1 MSVSPLPAPADRRDT
16 PCSRPAPRALLAPRT
31 VQAISILVLLA
42 IVLRLYVSEGGLSTV
57 LALFVCCSTGAIVA
71 LLTRRL
77 LIAVAVMAAQVV
89 LVTLASALK
98 LKYMNMVLHAYDLTF
113 YLTSITNLSF
123 LWDSYRVQSLMIIG
137 ALIAS
142 ALVFVAAWR
151 LDPIRISRPM
161 AAGAVLFFSA
171 GSIAAGSMASERRHS
186 QFEFEGMYLSTFYRS
201 WAETIETMW
210 RGQLLEAAPRF
221 DGPLLRLADS
231 CETKVKPPH
240 IILIHHESTAP
251 PALFPTLSYDKG
263 LDGFFKSDDGRSYKL
278 RVETYGGASVLT
290 EFSVMTGLST
300 YAFGGMRQF
309 VQRLMSGKIKET
321 IPKVMTKC
329 GYRNVMFYPMLK
341 TFTSADRFFKGAGIE
356 EMFDLRAQKAKR
368 VNERDRFYYD
378 NVIAEI
384 ERHIADSNRPLFTFV
399 ETMATHWPY
408 DKTYEPHMEVPGGG
422 KGTPP
427 EIHEYLRR
435 LWLSSID
442 YQHLTS
448 ELEQR
453 FPGERFLIVR
463 YGDHQPMATRMLLGF
478 DEQTEA
484 EDVAIDRSSV
494 GFLTFFAVNG
504 VNFVPKPFYSPP
516 TLDVPYLSTV
526 LLEAAGLPLSDA
538 YKKRQKLKQMCDG
551 HSSECHHRDQVLS
564 FHRQLIDSGLV
575 SAR

>member
-1 MSVSPLPAPADRRDT
+1 M
-16 PCSRPAPRALLAPRT
+16 LAPRT
-31 VQAISILVLLA
+31 VQLITAIVLLA
-42 IVLRLYVSEGGLSTV
+42 IVVRLYLSEGGLSTV
-57 LALFVCCSTGAIVA
+57 LALFVCCTTGAIVA

-77 LIAVAVMAAQVV
+77 LIAAAVMAAQIV
-89 LVTLASALK
+89 LVSFASALK
-98 LKYMNMVLHAYDLTF
+98 LKYMNMVLHAYDLAY
-113 YLTSITNLSF
+113 YLTSVTNISF
-123 LWDSYRVQSLMIIG
+123 LWESYRTQSIMIIL
-137 ALIAS
+137 ALMGTVLAC
-142 ALVFVAAWR
+142 VAAWR
-151 LDPIRISRPM
+151 LDPVRVSRST
-161 AAGAVLFFSA
+161 AAGAVLFFGA

-186 QFEFEGMYLSTFYRS
+186 QFEYQGMYLSTFYRS
-201 WAETIETMW
+201 WAETIETIW

-221 DGPLLRLADS
+221 EGPLLRLADG
-231 CETKVKPPH
+231 CETKAKPPH

-251 PALFPTLSYDKG
+251 PSLFPTLAYDKG
-263 LDGFFKSDDGRSYKL
+263 LDGFFKSDDGRSYRL

-329 GYRNVMFYPMLK
+329 GYRNVMFYPMLR
-341 TFTSADRFFKGAGIE
+341 TFTSADRFFKGAGID
-356 EMFDLRAQKAKR
+356 EMFDLKAQQAKR

-378 NVIAEI
+378 NVMAEI

-408 DKTYEPHMEVPGGG
+408 DKTWEPHMDVPGGG
-422 KGTPP
+422 NGTPP

-435 LWLSSID
+435 LWIASLD
-442 YQHLTS
+442 YDYLAN
-448 ELEQR
+448 ELERR
-453 FPGERFLIVR
+453 FPGERFLLVR

-478 DEQTEA
+478 NEDTEA
-484 EDVAIDRSSV
+484 EDVAIDRNSV

-504 VNFVPKPFYSPP
+504 VNFRPEPFHSPP
-516 TLDVPYLSTV
+516 TLDVPYLGTV

-538 YKKRQKLKQMCDG
+538 YKKRQKLKQLCDG
-551 HSSECHHRDQVLS
+551 HASDCRHRDQVLS